1 MVVLFSYKYE
11 NGNHI
16 VSVQVVKMKGKR
28 FLVTVF
34 LIILLHSLV
43 DSDERI
49 YGGYRIDITEAP
61 YMVSITIL
69 VETFENGTSLVNECG
84 GTILRL
90 NLILTAAHCMN

>member
-1 MVVLFSYKYE
+1 
-11 NGNHI
+11 
-16 VSVQVVKMKGKR
+16 MKGKR

-43 DSDERI
+43 DSDEMI
-49 YGGYRIDITEAP
+49 YGG
-61 YMVSITIL
+61 ITIL
-69 VETFENGTSLVNECG
+69 VETFENGTSLVHECG